1 MDLYNIFDD
10 DEDDVQIY
18 EFIQFGLPRQVYE
31 RNNYFN
37 VLDDV
42 AFRKRFRLSKDCV
55 LDVLRLID
63 NHLEYPYDSNNCI
76 SPINQL
82 LTCLRFYSTG
92 GHLQMVAD
100 FAGMH
105 VSSVSRI
112 IRRVT
117 EAIARLYDI
126 FICLPENENE
136 IKKTQQ
142 NFFEIAGFLEN
153 RKAYYSINTQVVC
166 DASLKI
172 MNVVARWPGSS
183 HDATIFN
190 HSAIHAA
197 FERNTYR
204 NCLLL
209 GDSGYPCKSYL
220 LTPLLNPATP
230 SEHRY
235 NESHIRTRNTVER
248 LFGVLKRRFSI
259 LAYGSRLKTNTTLS
273 VIVAASV
280 LHNIAIG
287 ANDVEAPP
295 LPEELNEH
303 VLEQLIM
310 NGHIPHINP
319 EINEPVGAG
328 RMLRQQFINEYF
340 ANL

>member
-10 DEDDVQIY
+10 DEDDVQIDY
-18 EFIQFGLPRQVYE
+18 TVWFTSSE
-31 RNNYFN
+31 
-37 VLDDV
+37 
-42 AFRKRFRLSKDCV
+42 KRFRLSKDCV

-136 IKKTQQ
+136 IKK
-142 NFFEIAGFLEN
+142 N
-153 RKAYYSINTQVVC
+153 
-166 DASLKI
+166 
-172 MNVVARWPGSS
+172 
-183 HDATIFN
+183 
-190 HSAIHAA
+190 AA
-197 FERNTYR
+197 KLFR
-204 NCLLL
+204 NCWIPRVI
-209 GDSGYPCKSYL
+209 GAIDC
-220 LTPLLNPATP
+220 T
-230 SEHRY
+230 
-235 NESHIRTRNTVER
+235 HIKIQSPVAYKNQEYRRTS
-248 LFGVLKRRFSI
+248 FGVLKRRFPI

>member
-112 IRRVT
+112 IRRV
-117 EAIARLYDI
+117 
-126 FICLPENENE
+126 
-136 IKKTQQ
+136 
-142 NFFEIAGFLEN
+142 
-153 RKAYYSINTQVVC
+153 
-166 DASLKI
+166 LKI
-172 MNVVARWPGSS
+172 LKILITS
-183 HDATIFN
+183 
-190 HSAIHAA
+190 
-197 FERNTYR
+197 
-204 NCLLL
+204 
-209 GDSGYPCKSYL
+209 DSGYPCKSYL

-235 NESHIRTRNTVER
+235 NESHIRTRNTIER
-248 LFGVLKRRFSI
+248 LFGVLKRRFPI

>member
-42 AFRKRFRLSKDCV
+42 AFRKRFRLS
-55 LDVLRLID
+55 RTAFLI
-63 NHLEYPYDSNNCI
+63 NNCI

-142 NFFEIAGFLEN
+142 NFSKLL
-153 RKAYYSINTQVVC
+153 
-166 DASLKI
+166 DSL
-172 MNVVARWPGSS
+172 
-183 HDATIFN
+183 D
-190 HSAIHAA
+190 
-197 FERNTYR
+197 
-204 NCLLL
+204 
-209 GDSGYPCKSYL
+209 GYPCKSYL

-235 NESHIRTRNTVER
+235 NESHIRTRNTY
-248 LFGVLKRRFSI
+248 LKRRFPI

-340 ANL
+340 YRGESQTCPLSTALPSIYDDRYFG